1 MWRWRGPQDTHGFF
15 SELFIKVCFFS
26 FFPFLFVF
34 DCITQHEGILAPQP
48 VIKPVPSALG
58 VWSLDCYTT
67 REVPRSAFF
76 FFFSFFC
83 SWSQTWAMTMIVIIL
98 SPDSGGG
105 PCWGCLNQWKIWSG
119 ILSASYGLLTH
130 FIWAPE
136 KKIELILIIILAAPL
151 GSMIKF
157 KIYFSWFQEN

>member
-1 MWRWRGPQDTHGFF
+1 MERTTGYPWT
-15 SELFIKVCFFS
+15 LFRTLHQGLLFFS

-67 REVPRSAFF
+67 REVPRSVFFF

-83 SWSQTWAMTMIVIIL
+83 SWPRTWAMMMIVIIL

-130 FIWAPE
+130 VIWAPE
-136 KKIELILIIILAAPL
+136 KNRTD
-151 GSMIKF
+151 F
-157 KIYFSWFQEN
+157 DYHFSCTIGFHD

>member
-1 MWRWRGPQDTHGFF
+1 MERTTGYPWILFRTLHQGLLFFFF
-15 SELFIKVCFFS
+15 SLFVCFWLHHTAWGNLSSPTSDQTCALYIGSMESWLLHHQGSPKVC
-26 FFPFLFVF
+26 L
-34 DCITQHEGILAPQP
+34 
-48 VIKPVPSALG
+48 
-58 VWSLDCYTT
+58 
-67 REVPRSAFF
+67 F

>member
-76 FFFSFFC
+76 FFFFFIFLLLIPNLGHDDDCHHSF
-83 SWSQTWAMTMIVIIL
+83 SRQWRRPLLRMLEPMENLVGDIVCIL
-98 SPDSGGG
+98 RLIDTLHMSTRKKNRTDFD
-105 PCWGCLNQWKIWSG
+105 
-119 ILSASYGLLTH
+119 YH
-130 FIWAPE
+130 FSCTI
-136 KKIELILIIILAAPL
+136 
-151 GSMIKF
+151 GF
-157 KIYFSWFQEN
+157 HD